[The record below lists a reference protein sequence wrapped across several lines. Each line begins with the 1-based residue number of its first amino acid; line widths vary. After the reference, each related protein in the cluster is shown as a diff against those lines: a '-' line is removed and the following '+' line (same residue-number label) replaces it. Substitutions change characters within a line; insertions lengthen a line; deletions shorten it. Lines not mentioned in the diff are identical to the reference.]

1 MEPAVPTDSPEV
13 NALLDQGRVPTPVKA
28 AGIALAGAAVLVT
41 LTGLQTAVIIRWE
54 GLQILLPLLLLG
66 AGIGSGLVAS
76 SLVKGR
82 AWTLL
87 WGLVASSAMTVTTFA
102 FFVVGLM
109 SGLVTL
115 LGFLGLGGAAAS
127 VVLVALAVGPFKK
140 LIEVRKKLRAAGY
153 DLDF

>member
-1 MEPAVPTDSPEV
+1 MDQAATSDSPEV
-13 NALLDQGRVPTPVKA
+13 NALLDEGRVPAAVKA

-41 LTGLQTAVIIRWE
+41 LTGLQTALIIRWE
-54 GLQILLPLLLLG
+54 GLQVLLPLLLLA

-82 AWTLL
+82 AWTLV
-87 WGLVASSAMTVTTFA
+87 WSLVASIGMTVITFT
-102 FFVVGLM
+102 FFVMSMM

-127 VVLVALAVGPFKK
+127 VVLVALSIGAFKK
-140 LIEVRKKLRAAGY
+140 LVEVRKKLRAAGY